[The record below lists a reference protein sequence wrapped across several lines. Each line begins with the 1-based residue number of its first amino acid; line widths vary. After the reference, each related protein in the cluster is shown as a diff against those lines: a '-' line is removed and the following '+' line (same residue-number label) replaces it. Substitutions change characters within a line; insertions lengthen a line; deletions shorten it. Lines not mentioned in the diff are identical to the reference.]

1 MDWFVFISDSIVMLS
16 DMESIF
22 SSSALP
28 KRSQILWLAWL
39 RALQPL
45 RPACSRTTTFLWLV
59 LVLAALCLRPD
70 LAGVTSLVRSLGLS
84 DASYYCLL
92 HFFHSSAL
100 DLDRLTQLWRQTL
113 QQLFRRCL
121 VRVKGRPVVL
131 VDGLKRPKE
140 GRKMPAVKSLHQESR
155 CNAKA
160 SFIMGHSLQAVAL
173 LVQAAGL
180 CFAVPV
186 AARIHEGVVW
196 TARDRRTL
204 LDKLSGL
211 LLGLKWSCPLTV
223 VADAYY
229 AAAKFAG
236 SLLAN
241 GHHLV
246 TRVRSNA
253 VAYFPPSPR
262 RCRKP
267 HRGRRR
273 LYGHKTPLQDWFRFR
288 KQFLKAPSPV
298 YGESGI
304 TLRYLS
310 QDLLW
315 RPLGQ
320 LVRFVSVSHPTRG
333 NLILLCT
340 DLTLDALEIIRHYGW
355 RFKIEVSF
363 KQAIHT
369 VGAYAYHFWMQDMT
383 PIRRGSGKQYVQRK
397 SEIYRAHIRRKLA
410 AYERH
415 IQLGL
420 IAQGLLQYLA
430 LRFRRVAWFNFHSYI
445 RTACPQKPPSEWVVS
460 HALRHTWPDFLRGSV
475 QSTILKKF
483 LAIKISPE
491 RCPYSDIFQLD
502 AAA

>member
-1 MDWFVFISDSIVMLS
+1 MSPLFSQTHLS
-16 DMESIF
+16 QR
-22 SSSALP
+22 SSL
-28 KRSQILWLAWL
+28 LWLAWL

-45 RPACSRTTTFLWLV
+45 RPACSRSTTFLWLV
-59 LVLAALCLRPD
+59 VVLAALCLRPD

-92 HFFHSSAL
+92 HFFHSPAL
-100 DLDRLTQLWRQTL
+100 RLDRLTQLWRQTL
-113 QQLFRRCL
+113 QHLFRRCL
-121 VRVKGRPVVL
+121 VRVQGRPVVL

-140 GRKMPAVKSLHQESR
+140 GRKMPGVKSLHQESR

-173 LVQAAGL
+173 LVQAAGICL
-180 CFAVPV
+180 AVPV

-196 TARDRRTL
+196 SARDRRTL

-211 LLGLKWSCPLTV
+211 LLGLHWSCALTV

-229 AAAKFAG
+229 AAAKFAR
-236 SLLAN
+236 SLLSE
-241 GHHLV
+241 GHHLL

-262 RCRKP
+262 RCRKR
-267 HRGRRR
+267 RGRRR
-273 LYGHKTPLQDWFRFR
+273 IYGDKTPLQDWFRYR
-288 KQFLKAPSPV
+288 KLFLKAPSPV
-298 YGESGI
+298 YGEAGI
-304 TLRYLS
+304 TLRYYC

-320 LVRFVSVSHPTRG
+320 LVRFVWVNHPTRG

-340 DLTLDALEIIRHYGW
+340 DLTLDPLEIIRLYGW

-363 KQAIHT
+363 KQAIDT

-397 SEIYRAHIRRKLA
+397 SEVYRAHVRRKLA

-430 LRFRRVAWFNFHSYI
+430 VSFRRVAWFNFHSYI
-445 RTACPQKPPSEWVVS
+445 RTACPQKPPSEWVVA
-460 HALRHTWPDFLRGSV
+460 HALRHTWPNFLRGSAESV
-475 QSTILKKF
+475 ILKKF
-483 LAIKISPE
+483 LASKISP
-491 RCPYSDIFQLD
+491 RLCGYSDIFQMD
-502 AAA
+502 KAA

>member
-1 MDWFVFISDSIVMLS
+1 MLS
-16 DMESIF
+16 DMHNLF
-22 SSSALP
+22 NHLTFP
-28 KRSQILWLAWL
+28 KRSHLLWLAWL

-45 RPACSRTTTFLWLV
+45 RPACSRTTTFLWLL

-84 DASYYCLL
+84 DASYYCL
-92 HFFHSSAL
+92 
-100 DLDRLTQLWRQTL
+100 
-113 QQLFRRCL
+113 
-121 VRVKGRPVVL
+121 VRVNGRPVVL
-131 VDGLKRPKE
+131 ADGLKRPKE

-173 LVQAAGL
+173 LVQAAGV
-180 CFAVPV
+180 CQAVPV
-186 AARIHEGVVW
+186 AARIHEGIVW
-196 TARDRRTL
+196 SARDRRTL
-204 LDKLSGL
+204 LDKLSAL
-211 LLGLKWSCPLTV
+211 LLGLQWSGPVTV

-229 AAAKFAG
+229 AAAKFAR
-236 SLLAN
+236 SLLAE

-267 HRGRRR
+267 RRGRRHT
-273 LYGHKTPLQDWFRFR
+273 YGHKTPLRDWFRFR
-288 KQFLKAPSPV
+288 QQFLKAPSPV
-298 YGESGI
+298 YGESDT

-310 QDLLW
+310 HDLVW

-320 LVRFVSVSHPTRG
+320 LVRFVWVSHPTRG

-340 DLTLDALEIIRHYGW
+340 DLTLDALEIIRLYGW

-383 PIRRGSGKQYVQRK
+383 PIHRGSGKQYVQRK
-397 SEIYRAHIRRKLA
+397 SDTYRAHVRRKLA

-420 IAQGLLQYLA
+420 IA
-430 LRFRRVAWFNFHSYI
+430 
-445 RTACPQKPPSEWVVS
+445 
-460 HALRHTWPDFLRGSV
+460 
-475 QSTILKKF
+475 
-483 LAIKISPE
+483 
-491 RCPYSDIFQLD
+491 
-502 AAA
+502 

>member
-1 MDWFVFISDSIVMLS
+1 MRNRLLR
-16 DMESIF
+16 
-22 SSSALP
+22 LP
-28 KRSQILWLAWL
+28 LPQRSHLLWLAWL

-100 DLDRLTQLWRQTL
+100 DIDCLARLWRQSL
-113 QQLFRRCL
+113 ERLFRRCL
-121 VRVKGRPVVL
+121 VRINGRPVVL

-140 GRKMPAVKSLHQESR
+140 GRKMPGVKSLHQESR

-173 LVQAAGL
+173 LVQVAGVCL
-180 CFAVPV
+180 AVPV
-186 AARIHEGVVW
+186 TARIHEGLVW
-196 TARDRRTL
+196 SARDRRTL
-204 LDKLSGL
+204 LDKLGSL
-211 LLGLKWSCPLTV
+211 LLSLRWSCPLTV

-229 AAAKFAG
+229 AAAKFAR
-236 SLLAN
+236 SLLRA

-253 VAYFPPSPR
+253 VAYFPPPPQRS
-262 RCRKP
+262 RKLR
-267 HRGRRR
+267 RGRRR
-273 LYGHKTPLQDWFRFR
+273 LYGPKTHLLDWFRYR
-288 KQFLKAPSPV
+288 KQFAKAPSPV
-298 YGESGI
+298 YGETGI

-310 QDLLW
+310 HDLLW

-320 LVRFVSVSHPTRG
+320 LVRFVWVSHPTRG

-340 DLTLDALEIIRHYGW
+340 DLTLDPLEIIRLYGW

-369 VGAYAYHFWMQDMT
+369 VGAYAYHFWMEDMT
-383 PIRRGSGKQYVQRK
+383 PIYRGSGKQYLQRK
-397 SEIYRAHIRRKLA
+397 SEAYRAHVRRKLG

-430 LRFRRVAWFNFHSYI
+430 VSFRRVCWFNFHSYI
-445 RTACPQKPPSEWVVS
+445 RTASPQKPPSEWVVS
-460 HALRHTWPDFLRGSV
+460 HALRHTGPDFLKAS
-475 QSTILKKF
+475 SPASILKKF
-483 LAIKISPE
+483 LAVKISAD
-491 RCPYSDIFQLD
+491 RCGYLD
-502 AAA
+502 AFALTMAA

>member
-1 MDWFVFISDSIVMLS
+1 MLS
-16 DMESIF
+16 DMNNLF
-22 SSSALP
+22 NHLTFP
-28 KRSQILWLAWL
+28 KRSHLLWLAWL
-39 RALQPL
+39 RAIQPL

-59 LVLAALCLRPD
+59 VVLAALCLRPD

-100 DLDRLTQLWRQTL
+100 DLERLTQLWRQTL
-113 QQLFRRCL
+113 QHLFRRRL
-121 VRVKGRPVVL
+121 VRVNGRLVVL
-131 VDGLKRPKE
+131 ADGLKRPKE

-173 LVQAAGL
+173 LVQAAGVCL
-180 CFAVPV
+180 AVPV
-186 AARIHEGVVW
+186 AARIHEGIVW
-196 TARDRRTL
+196 SARDRRTL
-204 LDKLSGL
+204 LDKLSAL
-211 LLGLKWSCPLTV
+211 LLGLQWSGPVTV

-229 AAAKFAG
+229 AAAKFAR
-236 SLLAN
+236 SLLAE

-267 HRGRRR
+267 RRGRRHT
-273 LYGHKTPLQDWFRFR
+273 YGHKTPLRDWFRFR
-288 KQFLKAPSPV
+288 QQFLKAPSPV

-310 QDLLW
+310 HDLVW

-320 LVRFVSVSHPTRG
+320 LVRFVWVSHPARG

-340 DLTLDALEIIRHYGW
+340 DLTLDALEIIRLYGW
-355 RFKIEVSF
+355 CFKIEVSF
-363 KQAIHT
+363 KQAIDT
-369 VGAYAYHFWMQDMT
+369 VEAYAYHFWMQDMN
-383 PIRRGSGKQYVQRK
+383 RVHRGSGKQYVERK
-397 SEIYRAHIRRKLA
+397 SELYREHVRHKLA

-420 IAQGLLQYLA
+420 IAQGLLQYLG
-430 LRFRRVAWFNFHSYI
+430 LSFRRVAWFNLHSYI
-445 RTACPQKPPSEWVVS
+445 RTASPQKPPSEWVVS
-460 HALRHTWPDFLRGSV
+460 QALRHTWPDFLSGSS

-483 LAIKISPE
+483 LAAKISPA
-491 RCPYSDIFQLD
+491 RCGYADFLGLEE
-502 AAA
+502 AA

>member
-1 MDWFVFISDSIVMLS
+1 MTNLFRRPTF
-16 DMESIF
+16 
-22 SSSALP
+22 P
-28 KRSQILWLAWL
+28 KRSHLLWLAWL

-59 LVLAALCLRPD
+59 VVLAALCLRPD

-92 HFFHSSAL
+92 HFFHSPAL

-113 QQLFRRCL
+113 QHLFRRCL
-121 VRVKGRPVVL
+121 VRVNSRPVVL

-173 LVQAAGL
+173 LVQVAGVCL
-180 CFAVPV
+180 AVPV

-211 LLGLKWSCPLTV
+211 LLGLQWSGPLTV

-229 AAAKFAG
+229 AAAKFARA
-236 SLLAN
+236 LLTN

-253 VAYFPPSPR
+253 VAYFPPSRPR
-262 RCRKP
+262 CGKR
-267 HRGRRR
+267 RGRRTIYGPKTR
-273 LYGHKTPLQDWFRFR
+273 LRDWFRYH
-288 KQFLKAPSPV
+288 KQFLQAASPV
-298 YGESGI
+298 YGESGVP
-304 TLRYLS
+304 LRYYS
-310 QDLLW
+310 DDLLW

-320 LVRFVSVSHPTRG
+320 LVRFVWVIHPTRG
-333 NLILLCT
+333 SLILLCT
-340 DLTLDALEIIRHYGW
+340 DLTLDPLEILRLYGW

-430 LRFRRVAWFNFHSYI
+430 LSFRRVVWFNFHSYI
-445 RTACPQKPPSEWVVS
+445 RTASPQKPPSEWVVT
-460 HALRHTWPDFLRGSV
+460 HALRHTWLDFLRGSS
-475 QSTILKKF
+475 QAAILKKF
-483 LAIKISPE
+483 LASKISTK

>member
-1 MDWFVFISDSIVMLS
+1 MSRP
-16 DMESIF
+16 F
-22 SSSALP
+22 SSAILP
-28 KRSQILWLAWL
+28 QRSHLLWLAWL

-45 RPACSRTTTFLWLV
+45 RPACARTATFLWLV
-59 LVLAALCLRPD
+59 LALAALCLRPD

-92 HFFHSSAL
+92 HFFHSPAL
-100 DLDRLTQLWRQTL
+100 DIERLTQLWCQSL
-113 QQLFRRCL
+113 QHLLRRCL
-121 VRVKGRPVVL
+121 VWVNARPVVL

-140 GRKMPAVKSLHQESR
+140 GRKMPGVKSLHQESR

-180 CFAVPV
+180 CLAVPV
-186 AARIHEGVVW
+186 AARIHEGLVW
-196 TARDRRTL
+196 SARDRRTL
-204 LDKLSGL
+204 LDKLSAL
-211 LLGLKWSCPLTV
+211 LLGLPWSCALTV

-229 AAAKFAG
+229 AAAKFAR
-236 SLLAN
+236 SLLAQ

-253 VAYFPPSPR
+253 VAYFPPSR
-262 RCRKP
+262 RQRRQR
-267 HRGRRR
+267 RGRPRI
-273 LYGHKTPLQDWFRFR
+273 YGHKTRLRDWFGYH
-288 KQFLKAPSPV
+288 KQFLQAPSPV
-298 YGESGI
+298 YGESAI

-310 QDLLW
+310 HDLLW

-320 LVRFVSVSHPTRG
+320 LVRFVWVSHPSRG

-340 DLTLDALEIIRHYGW
+340 DLRLDPLEIIRLYGW

-369 VGAYAYHFWMQDMT
+369 VGAYAYHFWMEDMT
-383 PIRRGSGKQYVQRK
+383 PIRRGSGKQYLQRK
-397 SEIYRAHIRRKLA
+397 SETYRAHVRRKLG
-410 AYERH
+410 AYQRH

-430 LRFRRVAWFNFHSYI
+430 LSFRRIVWFNFHSYI

-460 HALRHTWPDFLRGSV
+460 HALRHTWPQFLRGSS
-475 QSTILKKF
+475 QTAILKKF
-483 LAIKISPE
+483 LATKISPA
-491 RCPYSDIFQLD
+491 RCGYSGALGLD
-502 AAA
+502 QAA

>member
-1 MDWFVFISDSIVMLS
+1 MLS
-16 DMESIF
+16 DMHNF
-22 SSSALP
+22 FNHRPFP
-28 KRSQILWLAWL
+28 KRSHLLWVAWL

-45 RPACSRTTTFLWLV
+45 RPACSRTTTFLWLL

-100 DLDRLTQLWRQTL
+100 DLERLTQLWWQTL
-113 QQLFRRCL
+113 QHLFRRCL

-131 VDGLKRPKE
+131 ADGLKRPKE

-173 LVQAAGL
+173 LVQVAGVCL
-180 CFAVPV
+180 AVPV
-186 AARIHEGVVW
+186 AARIHEGIVW
-196 TARDRRTL
+196 SARDRRTL
-204 LDKLSGL
+204 LDKLSAL
-211 LLGLKWSCPLTV
+211 LLGLQDSGPLTV

-229 AAAKFAG
+229 AAAKFAR
-236 SLLAN
+236 SLLAG

-262 RCRKP
+262 RSRKRR
-267 HRGRRR
+267 RGRRR
-273 LYGHKTPLQDWFRFR
+273 IYGPKTALQDWFRFR

-298 YGESGI
+298 YGESGV

-310 QDLLW
+310 HDLLW

-320 LVRFVSVSHPTRG
+320 LVRFVWVSHPTRG

-340 DLTLDALEIIRHYGW
+340 DLTLDALEIIRLYGW

-369 VGAYAYHFWMQDMT
+369 VGAYAYHFWMQDMNS
-383 PIRRGSGKQYVQRK
+383 IHRGSGKQYVQRK
-397 SEIYRAHIRRKLA
+397 SELYREHIRRKLG

-430 LRFRRVAWFNFHSYI
+430 LSFRRVAWFNFHSYI
-445 RTACPQKPPSEWVVS
+445 RTASPQKPPSEWVVS
-460 HALRHTWPDFLRGSV
+460 HALRHTWLDFLSGSS

-483 LAIKISPE
+483 LASKISPQ
-491 RCPYSDIFQLD
+491 RCAYSDCLELHE
-502 AAA
+502 AA

>member
-1 MDWFVFISDSIVMLS
+1 MNRLFFPLT
-16 DMESIF
+16 F
-22 SSSALP
+22 P
-28 KRSQILWLAWL
+28 KRSHLLWLAWL
-39 RALQPL
+39 RALLPL

-59 LVLAALCLRPD
+59 IVLAALCLRPD
-70 LAGVTSLVRSLGLS
+70 LAGVTGLVRILGFS
-84 DASYYCLL
+84 AASYYCLL
-92 HFFHSSAL
+92 HFFPSPAL
-100 DLDRLTQLWRQTL
+100 NLERLTQLWRQAL
-113 QQLFRRCL
+113 QHLFRRCL
-121 VRVKGRPVVL
+121 VQVNGRPVVL

-160 SFIMGHSLQAVAL
+160 SFIMGHSSQAVAL
-173 LVQAAGL
+173 LVQAAGICL
-180 CFAVPV
+180 AVPV

-196 TARDRRTL
+196 SARDRRTL

-211 LLGLKWSCPLTV
+211 LLGLKWTRALTV

-229 AAAKFAG
+229 AAAKSAR
-236 SLLAN
+236 SLMAD

-262 RCRKP
+262 RRKR
-267 HRGRRR
+267 RGRRR
-273 LYGHKTPLQDWFRFR
+273 IYGHKTHLQDWFRYR
-288 KQFLKAPSPV
+288 KLFLKAPSPV
-298 YGESGI
+298 YGEAGI
-304 TLRYLS
+304 TLRYYC

-320 LVRFVSVSHPTRG
+320 LVRFVWVSHPTRG

-340 DLTLDALEIIRHYGW
+340 DLTLDPLEIIRLYGW

-369 VGAYAYHFWMQDMT
+369 LGAYAYHFWMQDMT
-383 PIRRGSGKQYVQRK
+383 PIRRGSGKQYMQRK
-397 SEIYRAHIRRKLA
+397 SEVYRAHVRRKLA

-430 LRFRRVAWFNFHSYI
+430 LSFRRVVWFNFHSYI
-445 RTACPQKPPSEWVVS
+445 RTACSQKPPSEWVVC
-460 HALRHTWPDFLRGSV
+460 HALRHTWPHFLQGSS
-475 QSTILKKF
+475 QSVILKKF
-483 LAIKISPE
+483 LASKISP
-491 RCPYSDIFQLD
+491 RLCAYSDIIQLAK
-502 AAA
+502 AA

>member
-1 MDWFVFISDSIVMLS
+1 MSRRI
-16 DMESIF
+16 
-22 SSSALP
+22 APTHLP
-28 KRSQILWLAWL
+28 KRSPLLWLAWL

-45 RPACSRTTTFLWLV
+45 RPACSRTATFLWLL
-59 LVLAALCLRPD
+59 LVVAGLCLRPD

-92 HFFHSSAL
+92 HFFHSPAL
-100 DLDRLTQLWRQTL
+100 DLDRLTQLWCQTL
-113 QQLFRRCL
+113 QHLLRRCL
-121 VRVKGRPVVL
+121 VLVNGRPVVL

-140 GRKMPAVKSLHQESR
+140 GRKMPGVKSLHQESR

-173 LVQAAGL
+173 LVQAAGV
-180 CFAVPV
+180 CVAVPV

-196 TARDRRTL
+196 SARDQRTL

-211 LLGLKWSCPLTV
+211 LLGLPWRCGLTV

-229 AAAKFAG
+229 AAAKFAR
-236 SLLAN
+236 SLLAG

-253 VAYFPPSPR
+253 VAYFPPPR
-262 RCRKP
+262 RRSRKR
-267 HRGRRR
+267 RGRHRI
-273 LYGHKTPLQDWFRFR
+273 YGPKTPLRDWFRYR
-288 KQFLKAPSPV
+288 KQFTKAASPV

-310 QDLLW
+310 HDLLW

-320 LVRFVSVSHPTRG
+320 LVRFVWVSHPTRG
-333 NLILLCT
+333 ALVLLCT
-340 DLTLDALEIIRHYGW
+340 DLTLDPLEIIRLYGW

-383 PIRRGSGKQYVQRK
+383 PIHRGSGKQYVQRK
-397 SEIYRAHIRRKLA
+397 SGLYREHIRRKLA

-430 LRFRRVAWFNFHSYI
+430 ISFRRVAWFNFHSYI
-445 RTACPQKPPSEWVVS
+445 RTACPQKPPSEWVMS
-460 HALRHTWPDFLRGSV
+460 HALRHSWPDFLRGLP
-475 QSTILKKF
+475 QGAILKKF
-483 LAIKISPE
+483 LAAKISPQ
-491 RCPYSDIFQLD
+491 RCGYSDALALKE
-502 AAA
+502 AA

>member
-1 MDWFVFISDSIVMLS
+1 MSRRIIPRS
-16 DMESIF
+16 
-22 SSSALP
+22 LP
-28 KRSQILWLAWL
+28 SRGLLLWLAWL

-59 LVLAALCLRPD
+59 VVLAALCLRPD

-92 HFFHSSAL
+92 HFFHSPAL
-100 DLDRLTQLWRQTL
+100 NLERLTQLWRQTL

-173 LVQAAGL
+173 LVQAAGICL
-180 CFAVPV
+180 AVPV

-196 TARDRRTL
+196 SARDRRTL

-211 LLGLKWSCPLTV
+211 LMGLGWTCALTV

-229 AAAKFAG
+229 AAAKFAR
-236 SLLAN
+236 SLLSD

-262 RCRKP
+262 RRRKR
-267 HRGRRR
+267 RGRPRI
-273 LYGHKTPLQDWFRFR
+273 YGHKTHLRDWFRYR
-288 KQFLKAPSPV
+288 KLFLKAPSPV
-298 YGESGI
+298 YGEVGI
-304 TLRYLS
+304 TLRYYC

-315 RPLGQ
+315 RPLGH
-320 LVRFVSVSHPTRG
+320 LVRFVWVSHPTRG
-333 NLILLCT
+333 NLVLLCT
-340 DLTLDALEIIRHYGW
+340 DLTLEPLEIIRLYGW

-397 SEIYRAHIRRKLA
+397 SEIYRAHVRRKLA

-430 LRFRRVAWFNFHSYI
+430 LSFRRVTWFNFHSYI
-445 RTACPQKPPSEWVVS
+445 RTASPQKPPSEWVVC
-460 HALRHTWPDFLRGSV
+460 HALRHTWPQFLQGS
-475 QSTILKKF
+475 SHSLILKKF
-483 LAIKISPE
+483 LASKISP
-491 RCPYSDIFQLD
+491 RLCAYSNLFQLAK
-502 AAA
+502 AA

>member
-1 MDWFVFISDSIVMLS
+1 MTNLFCRPTF
-16 DMESIF
+16 
-22 SSSALP
+22 P
-28 KRSQILWLAWL
+28 RRSHLLWLAWL

-59 LVLAALCLRPD
+59 VVLAALCLRPD

-92 HFFHSSAL
+92 HFFHSPAL

-113 QQLFRRCL
+113 QHLFRRCI
-121 VRVKGRPVVL
+121 VRVNSP
-131 VDGLKRPKE
+131 P
-140 GRKMPAVKSLHQESR
+140 
-155 CNAKA
+155 
-160 SFIMGHSLQAVAL
+160 AL
-173 LVQAAGL
+173 LVQVAGVCL
-180 CFAVPV
+180 AVPV

-211 LLGLKWSCPLTV
+211 LLGLQWSGPLTV

-229 AAAKFAG
+229 AAAKFARA
-236 SLLAN
+236 LLTH

-253 VAYFPPSPR
+253 VAYFPPSRPR
-262 RCRKP
+262 CGKR
-267 HRGRRR
+267 RGRRTIYGPKTR
-273 LYGHKTPLQDWFRFR
+273 LRDWFRYR
-288 KQFLKAPSPV
+288 KQFLQAASPV
-298 YGESGI
+298 YGESGVP
-304 TLRYLS
+304 LRYYS
-310 QDLLW
+310 DDLLW

-320 LVRFVSVSHPTRG
+320 LVRFVWVIHPTRG
-333 NLILLCT
+333 SLILLCT
-340 DLTLDALEIIRHYGW
+340 DLTLDPLEILRLYGW

-397 SEIYRAHIRRKLA
+397 PEIYRAHIRRKLA

-430 LRFRRVAWFNFHSYI
+430 LSFRRVVWFNFHTYI
-445 RTACPQKPPSEWVVS
+445 RTASPQKPPSEWVVT
-460 HALRHTWPDFLRGSV
+460 HALRHTWLDFLRGSS
-475 QSTILKKF
+475 QAAILKKF
-483 LAIKISPE
+483 LASKISNK
-491 RCPYSDIFQLD
+491 RCPYSDIFPLD